1 MEIQITK
8 DTSMDGF
15 TITVFSL
22 LALAVV
28 GVFLLFSY
36 AEEQEKLGLAEI
48 DRMGCGELKDFIL
61 NKGWLEYTARASII
75 QSNAEHKHTW
85 MCEK

>member
-8 DTSMDGF
+8 DTSIDGF
-15 TITVFSL
+15 MITVFSL

-28 GVFLLFSY
+28 GVFFLVSY
-36 AEEQEKLGLAEI
+36 ANEQEKIGLADI
-48 DRMGCGELKDFIL
+48 DKMGCGELKDFIL
-61 NKGWLEYTARASII
+61 NKGWKEYGARTTMIKLS
-75 QSNAEHKHTW
+75 AEHQYTW